1 MDTGGETKLVARLP
15 NGPAAIEQ
23 SRLAV
28 IRFLEPFGIFGRTIN
43 RVEVVLEE
51 LVGNLVRYG
60 KSVNQVT
67 VAAGYRGGVIDLV
80 IDDRADIQ
88 GRLMPGTERA
98 IHPLTSVDANGPP
111 MLCLLGVGAEN
122 EFKVRA
128 RLSAHL
134 GQQPLYISLFP
145 PRDTLATIARASKQ
159 ISRP

>member
-80 IDDRADIQ
+80 IEDDGVEFDPLAMAEPPPFTSLAEAPLGGLGIPLVR
-88 GRLMPGTERA
+88 R
-98 IHPLTSVDANGPP
+98 LTSSARYDRIGS
-111 MLCLLGVGAEN
+111 GAEGRN
-122 EFKVRA
+122 R
-128 RLSAHL
+128 
-134 GQQPLYISLFP
+134 ISL
-145 PRDTLATIARASKQ
+145 RIKNG
-159 ISRP
+159 